1 MDKVI
6 SRGRMMLTLI
16 IVTVLVCVAALYSYY
31 LHHYDLYGKDNI
43 HSQRAIEYALKHTY
57 NRSFTVENKEFNV
70 LKTDNGYEFVVHNVM
85 SDSDGLRFDAY
96 NYMYSTDK
104 FAGDACE
111 EDYYWVRDNYGDKL
125 VEREL
130 QGKYDLT
137 KYRTWQ
143 KLEEDESASDYTVIY
158 DGKNINEAAEV
169 IVNLFY
175 ANLEINKNSIVFC
188 DVIDTRGNELFN
200 YAFTTLA
207 ESMEKDRINISNKA
221 EVYEFV
227 KQQILNGLDS

>member
-6 SRGRMMLTLI
+6 SRGRMMLPLI
-16 IVTVLVCVAALYSYY
+16 IVAVFVCIVALYSYY
-31 LHHYDLYGKDNI
+31 LHHYDLYGKDNV

-57 NRSFTVENKEFNV
+57 NKSFTVENKEFNV

-143 KLEEDESASDYTVIY
+143 KLEKDESASDYTVIY

-207 ESMEKDRINISNKA
+207 ESMEKDGINISNKT

-227 KQQILNGLDS
+227 KQQILNH

>member
-1 MDKVI
+1 MKKRVMFFCI
-6 SRGRMMLTLI
+6 MALLLALI
-16 IVTVLVCVAALYSYY
+16 MFFYLKATKKYLYF
-31 LHHYDLYGKDNI
+31 GKDNV

-57 NRSFTVENKEFNV
+57 NKSFTVENKEFNV

-200 YAFTTLA
+200 YAYTTLA
-207 ESMEKDRINISNKA
+207 ESMEKDGINISNKT

-227 KQQILNGLDS
+227 KQQILNRSDS